1 MHYPKGSPAILNQS
15 PKAFDEM
22 LNHLGAVENNRNEQ
36 KARVEPQLLRANSE
50 IFGVGF
56 GSLEVSSAEYGLV
69 EDVGLDEEPALA
81 APHVLP
87 EIQLSDS
94 ARDLTKFPPLQP
106 ALYQLRAVLLLVL
119 PEPRVRLEHLLERV
133 VLLLILARAAAIR
146 WHVAYTA
153 ELPVRALHQRA
164 EGLQSEV
171 RVLGHAC
178 RRMSVCV
185 RDVFRSPSGDARR
198 RRSSENWRKRVV
210 VGK

>member
-15 PKAFDEM
+15 PKAFDEV

-87 EIQLSDS
+87 EVQLSDS
-94 ARDLTKFPPLQP
+94 ARDLADFPPLH
-106 ALYQLRAVLLLVL
+106 A
-119 PEPRVRLEHLLERV
+119 
-133 VLLLILARAAAIR
+133 
-146 WHVAYTA
+146 
-153 ELPVRALHQRA
+153 ALHQLRT
-164 EGLQSEV
+164 
-171 RVLGHAC
+171 VL
-178 RRMSVCV
+178 R
-185 RDVFRSPSGDARR
+185 
-198 RRSSENWRKRVV
+198 
-210 VGK
+210 